1 MSKTI
6 RHKTEYKTK
15 TTKYKSNRYSGWD
28 HFKLRP
34 YGLHGHDYQ
43 FQKWYK
49 SWGSYL
55 GEDVVSLIN
64 KKAYRRQLKNELKN
78 IITEIDA

>member
-6 RHKTEYKTK
+6 RHKTEYKTR

-34 YGLHGHDYQ
+34 YGLHGHDYH

-49 SWGSYL
+49 SCGSYL